1 MKMDGLRQLSADEL
15 EIKLD
20 SLKRELFDL
29 RFQAKCGKIEKPSR
43 LSQVRHDIAR
53 ISTLKREAESA
64 KGKGS

>member
-1 MKMDGLRQLSADEL
+1 MKMDELRQLSAEEL

-20 SLKRELFDL
+20 SLKKEFFDL
-29 RFQAKCGKIEKPSR
+29 KFRAKSGKIEKPSR

-53 ISTLKREAESA
+53 ILTLKRQAQSG